1 MAVYDLWLSRNNKP
15 TSANYVGHKGRLF
28 YDENEKIIRISDGVT
43 PGGFPL
49 LPVPATTSTIG
60 GIRPGIGLSVTTT
73 GTLNLNVATTTTLG
87 GVRLGP
93 GVITNGQGQIIIDSE
108 GLDFSFGDFAASNN
122 IISVINA
129 DEDAVIRSN
138 GTGSIRMVGKFY
150 VHKTNGLITDYSTQP
165 YVFGIEADGQTRVIV
180 TQQDA
185 NAGAF
190 NIIGSTTG
198 AVKPPG
204 QMGAMLQITGQLGQ
218 PARTYLDG
226 NGSYAS
232 IVGRRWNGTITT
244 STQVLAGDDVLR
256 INATAQTNAGMPSQA
271 MAQIR
276 IVATENQTATAQGS
290 KMEFLVTRNGTSATV
305 REVGLIIDNTGIEIP
320 SPDSGVIFYGNTTG
334 TVALR
339 PSATAGNGIIVIPA
353 TSGTMV
359 TTGDVES
366 VSNTMLA
373 GSIANN
379 KLANSTIS
387 GAALGTNLAA
397 LTIGNGLTGGSYNGT
412 STVSIA
418 LNTAT
423 LMAQAVSAQQ
433 TSANALT
440 GTTLASNVT
449 GSSLTSVGTLTTLSV
464 ADGITDG
471 IGNVRSVPLNNQTSA
486 YIVAAADNGKM
497 ISITTGG
504 VTLNTSTFA
513 SPYGQIVSI
522 FNNSTSSQTIT
533 AGTGVTLHLAGTLST
548 GTRTLARYGV
558 ATITCVDV
566 NRFVV
571 SGAGLS

>member
-15 TSANYVGHKGRLF
+15 TVANYVGHKGRLF